1 MSEKNYI
8 ELFTDNRGL
17 IDRGG
22 SPVLNALRDRA
33 FQAFRTHGF
42 PTRRIEEYLHT
53 DVSEWFEP
61 DWGMNLA
68 RVDIPV
74 DTAEAFR
81 CNVPNMSTQL
91 HFLAGD
97 RYIQRDASPILPE
110 GVIAGSLKT
119 VSESNPDLISAH
131 LGQLADIDRPGIAA
145 LDTMFL
151 QDGFVIYVPDGTVIE
166 KPVQLVSLMQSPVSM
181 LAIRRILVILGRG
194 AGLRLLMCD
203 HSSDGKE
210 CMSACVTEC
219 FVGCGASL
227 ELYDLE
233 ETSQTNTRVSE
244 YYVSQE
250 QDSNVHADLITLHNG
265 RTRNTFT
272 SVFKGRG
279 ASLELNGIAI
289 SDNSQHIDNCTFV
302 DHQSA
307 DCTSHEL
314 FKCMLD
320 GEATGSFAGKVLV
333 RPGAQHTVSTQTN
346 RNICLTRS
354 ARMFTQPQLEI
365 YADDVKCSHGAT
377 VGQLDEK
384 ALFYMR
390 QRGISTK
397 EARMLLMLAFLSE
410 VLDRIS
416 LDPLRSRLT
425 GLVELRLRHGQSK
438 CDGCN
443 VCK

>member
-33 FQAFRTHGF
+33 FQSFRTYGF
-42 PTRRIEEYLHT
+42 PTRRVEEYLHT

-68 RVDIPV
+68 RVNIPV

-91 HFLAGD
+91 FFLAGD
-97 RYIQRDASPILPE
+97 RFIRRDGPTSLPD
-110 GVIAGSLKT
+110 GVIAGSLKD
-119 VSESNPDLISAH
+119 VSETDGELVAAH
-131 LGQLADIDRPGIAA
+131 LGRLADIDRPGIAA
-145 LDTMFL
+145 LNTMFL
-151 QDGFVIYVPDGTVIE
+151 QDGFVVYVPDGVVIE
-166 KPVQLVSLMQSPVSM
+166 KPVQLVSLMQPAVSM
-181 LAIRRILVILGRG
+181 LAMRRILVILGRG

-203 HSSDGKE
+203 HSSAGKE

-219 FVGCGASL
+219 FVGSGASL

-233 ETSQTNTRVSE
+233 ETASTNTRVCE

-289 SDNSQHIDNCTFV
+289 SDNTQHIDNYTFV
-302 DHQSA
+302 DHQAS

-320 GEATGSFAGKVLV
+320 AEATGSFAGKVLV
-333 RPGAQHTVSTQTN
+333 RPGAQRTVSTQTN
-346 RNICLTRS
+346 RNICLTGS
-354 ARMFTQPQLEI
+354 AHMFTQPQLEI

-390 QRGISTK
+390 QRGIGLK